1 MKITREVITDLL
13 PIYLSGE
20 ASQDTRDLVEA
31 FLKEDPVFARI
42 VNAEQSSLLSE
53 NQPNLP
59 KENEMKTLEKTKKLL
74 KQRSFYMAFAILFTL
89 SIFSFNF
96 DSQGAHWTWAETPII
111 AFVFFI
117 VGIFFWAKYAKTN
130 GILKNSAL

>member
-13 PIYLSGE
+13 PIYQSGE
-20 ASQDTRDLVEA
+20 ASQDTRNLVEA
-31 FLKEDPVFARI
+31 FLKEDLEFARI
-42 VNAEQSSLLSE
+42 VNAEQASLLTE

-74 KQRSFYMAFAILFTL
+74 KLRSIYMAFAILFTL
-89 SIFSFNF
+89 SIFSINF
-96 DSQGAHWTWAETPII
+96 DSHGVHWTWAETPII

>member
-13 PIYLSGE
+13 PIYQSGE
-20 ASQDTRDLVEA
+20 ASQDTRNLVEA
-31 FLKEDPVFARI
+31 FLKEDPEFARI
-42 VNAEQSSLLSE
+42 ANAEQTSLLTE
-53 NQPNLP
+53 NQPNLS

-96 DSQGAHWTWAETPII
+96 DSQGAHWTWAETPMI

-117 VGIFFWAKYAKTN
+117 VGIFFWVKYSQTKGKLN
-130 GILKNSAL
+130 GSAL